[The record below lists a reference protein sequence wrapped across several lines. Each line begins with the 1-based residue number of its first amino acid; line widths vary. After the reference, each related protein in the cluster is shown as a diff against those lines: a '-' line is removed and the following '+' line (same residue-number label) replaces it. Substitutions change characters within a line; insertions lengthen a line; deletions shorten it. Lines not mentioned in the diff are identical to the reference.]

1 MKVAPWP
8 ATSGSWPVLE
18 VLGDGGSGEG
28 PSFKK
33 GPPPKMH
40 FHKNA
45 YEGAVSFG
53 LAPLKVYTI
62 SEIFHRRLCMDFTLN
77 DEQKQIVEAARKF
90 ARKEFPPVA
99 RECDREEK
107 FPRDVWAKAGEL
119 GFMGILIS
127 PEYGGLGLGCLEHA
141 MVMEEFWR
149 VDPGVGNILL
159 SIFGAEI
166 LGAYGTLEQKHKY
179 LEPIAAGKAI
189 MACGITEPNAGS
201 DIFGIKTR
209 AVRGANGY
217 VINGT
222 KQFITNGSI
231 ADCVLVFCLTNPESK
246 KPTERFSFLL
256 VERDT
261 KGFTSTKLKGKM
273 GIRASDTAELAFDD
287 VHVPVENVVGGAEGA
302 GFAQVMHLFNL
313 NRVVAAAQG
322 VGVAQGALD
331 KAVAYIKERTQFG
344 APLASFQGLQFKV
357 AEMATRVESARALY
371 QKAAWLVD
379 HGQIDRKLVSIA
391 KLVAGETAVRVTDE
405 ALQLH
410 GGYGY
415 MDEYDVERFYRDAKI
430 VEIYEGAKEIEKITI
445 AREILGRV

>member
-1 MKVAPWP
+1 V
-8 ATSGSWPVLE
+8 
-18 VLGDGGSGEG
+18 DY
-28 PSFKK
+28 SF
-33 GPPPKMH
+33 
-40 FHKNA
+40 
-45 YEGAVSFG
+45 
-53 LAPLKVYTI
+53 T
-62 SEIFHRRLCMDFTLN
+62 
-77 DEQKQIVEAARKF
+77 DEQKQIVDAARKF

-107 FPRDVWAKAGEL
+107 FPRDIWAKAGEL
-119 GFMGILIS
+119 GFMGIFIS
-127 PEYGGLGLGCLEHA
+127 PTYSGLGLGCLEHA

-159 SIFGAEI
+159 GVFGAEI
-166 LGAYGTLEQKHKY
+166 LGAYGTPEQQRKY
-179 LEPIAAGKAI
+179 LVPIAEGKAI
-189 MACGITEPNAGS
+189 MGCAITEPNSGS
-201 DIFGIKTR
+201 DIFGVRTR
-209 AVRGANGY
+209 AVRNGNEY
-217 VINGT
+217 VINGS

-231 ADCVLVFCLTNPESK
+231 ADFLIVFCLTQPDAQ

-256 VERDT
+256 VERGA
-261 KGFTSTKLKGKM
+261 KGFTANKLTGKM

-287 VHVPVENVVGGAEGA
+287 VHVPAENLIGGTEGA
-302 GFAQVMHLFNL
+302 GFSHVMHLFNI
-313 NRVVAAAQG
+313 NRVIAAAQG

-357 AEMATRVESARALY
+357 ADMAARIESARQLY
-371 QKAAWLVD
+371 HKAAWMID
-379 HGQIDRKLVSIA
+379 HGIVDRKLVSIA

-430 VEIYEGAKEIEKITI
+430 VEIYEGTKEIEKITI
-445 AREILGRV
+445 AREILGRI